1 MGILSSGLFSM
12 LSMLGSLKQSL
23 NLTLPVDVCGLVC
36 YFNDNAVLS
45 LQTEAFNLYHKY
57 FNFSY

>member
-23 NLTLPVDVCGLVC
+23 DLTVPVDVCGLVC
-36 YFNDNAVLS
+36 CFKDNAVLS
-45 LQTEAFNLYHKY
+45 LQTEAFNLYRKY